1 MPWKSLLSAATLLC
15 LPTPPLRAQDQ
26 PAAPVS
32 HPTADDTAR
41 LLAGMPPTGEAAAEQ
56 TRDERWQRH
65 AQALDTAWTK
75 LEERQLS
82 KVRRWAKDHIPAAG
96 GPKGTV
102 FYMFSGPDFLYADA
116 FFPDATTY
124 ILCGMEPP
132 GPLPDLGQLPP
143 RTLGGELR
151 ALRES
156 LDTVL
161 SFSFFRTK
169 DMKELRDRA
178 LGGTLPIIYLF
189 LARTGKTL
197 TGVSQVWIDADGT
210 PQPRADGERLPP
222 NAVPGVRIDFLASDS
237 PKPRTLYYFS
247 TDISDSGLKH
257 TGFLKFCQGLAPG
270 ASCVK
275 SASYLM
281 HKSYFSGIRAFLLEH
296 STVLVQDDSG
306 IPCAFFTA
314 ESWRLRFFGSYPGPI
329 PLFKEYR
336 QPQLAEYYRTTDPVP
351 LDFGIGYRHRVGES
365 MLMVARR
372 QPDPRPGP
380 EAAAASGPPAP
391 APPCRHAR
399 DSATVTVRP

>member
-1 MPWKSLLSAATLLC
+1 LC
-15 LPTPPLRAQDQ
+15 LITPPLRAQEQ
-26 PAAPVS
+26 PAAPDS
-32 HPTADDTAR
+32 PPTADDTAR
-41 LLAGMPPTGEAAAEQ
+41 LLAGMPPAGDMVAAP
-56 TRDERWQRH
+56 TRDDRWQRH
-65 AQALDTAWTK
+65 AQVLDAAWTE

-82 KVRRWAKDHIPAAG
+82 KVRRWAKDHIPADG

-132 GPLPDLGQLPP
+132 GPLPDLGQLNPKA
-143 RTLGGELR
+143 LGGELR

-197 TGVSQVWIDADGT
+197 TGVSQVWIDTDGT
-210 PQPRADGERLPP
+210 PQPRADGERLPS
-222 NAVPGVRIDFLASDS
+222 NAVPGARIDFLASGS

-296 STVLVQDDSG
+296 SSVLVQDDSG
-306 IPCAFFTA
+306 IPCAFFTP
-314 ESWRLRFFGSYPGPI
+314 ESWQVRFFGSYPGPI

-336 QPQLAEYYRTTDPVP
+336 QHQLTEYYRTTDPVP

-372 QPDPRPGP
+372 QPDPPPQPAAAVDPQETHRSRPP
-380 EAAAASGPPAP
+380 QAAASGAAMLP
-391 APPCRHAR
+391 APPHDQSC
-399 DSATVTVRP
+399 P